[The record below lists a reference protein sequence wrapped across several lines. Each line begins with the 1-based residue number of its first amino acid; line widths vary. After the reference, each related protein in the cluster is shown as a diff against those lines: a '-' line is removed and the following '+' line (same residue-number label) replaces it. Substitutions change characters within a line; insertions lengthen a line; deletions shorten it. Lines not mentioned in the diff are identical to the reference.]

1 MHSSE
6 YSYVCIPEG
15 QKAIVVGAGCSG
27 HDIAQDLAT
36 GGSKVT
42 FVQRSSTAIVSR
54 ETMRRSIGGT
64 VPHLSHQPTSD

>member
-6 YSYVCIPEG
+6 YSYVCIAEG
-15 QKAIVVGAGCSG
+15 KNAIVVGAGCSG

-42 FVQRSSTAIVSR
+42 FVQHFSTAIVSR
-54 ETMRRSIGGT
+54 ETVRSSIGGT
-64 VPHLSHQPTSD
+64 MPHLFHQPTSD

>member
-6 YSYVCIPEG
+6 YSYVCIAEG
-15 QKAIVVGAGCSG
+15 KNGCSG

-42 FVQRSSTAIVSR
+42 FVQHFSTAIVSR
-54 ETMRRSIGGT
+54 ETVRSSIGGT
-64 VPHLSHQPTSD
+64 MPHLFHQPTSD